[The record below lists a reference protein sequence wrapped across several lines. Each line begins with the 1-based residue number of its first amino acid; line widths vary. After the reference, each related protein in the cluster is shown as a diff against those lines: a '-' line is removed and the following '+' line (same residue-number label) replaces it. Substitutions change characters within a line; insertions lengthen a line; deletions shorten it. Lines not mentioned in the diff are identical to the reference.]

1 MTLQELNSLSGRV
14 LDAAFVV
21 HTELGPGL
29 LESTYQACLMH
40 ELAKRVLRV
49 EAQVAVPV
57 VYDGLQLLDVGYRI
71 DILVEGELVL
81 ELKAIEGIAPVHK
94 AQLLTYL
101 RHSKRRLG
109 LLINFNVERLKDGIC
124 RQINGY

>member
-1 MTLQELNSLSGRV
+1 MRRLWFIRSLGRDCWRV
-14 LDAAFVV
+14 A
-21 HTELGPGL
+21 
-29 LESTYQACLMH
+29 YQAYLMH
-40 ELAKRVLRV
+40 ELAKRGLRV
-49 EAQVAVPV
+49 EAQVAVPI
-57 VYDGLQLLDVGYRI
+57 VYDALQLLDVGYRI

-81 ELKAIEGIAPVHK
+81 ELKAIEAIAPVHK

-109 LLINFNVERLKDGIC
+109 PLINFNVERLKDGIC

>member
-1 MTLQELNSLSGRV
+1 
-14 LDAAFVV
+14 
-21 HTELGPGL
+21 
-29 LESTYQACLMH
+29 MH
-40 ELAKRVLRV
+40 ELAKRGLRV

-81 ELKAIEGIAPVHK
+81 ELKAIEAIASVHK